1 LGHTS
6 TPGDL
11 NTTYSSFSSGLKIA
25 PSEPNALSLSKY
37 KFGGIL
43 MSPDIVEEPQTRT
56 RRLKVLLVDD
66 DKFIHEALDLFLRNT
81 EYTIAYATSVK
92 EAIRII
98 ESAKP
103 DIIITDAMMPGESG
117 FCLIERMKSA
127 PETSSIPIILWTI
140 LEETNGGVMDA
151 SRKADIS
158 INKPFYRSDII
169 GSLEKA
175 RRMIESNE
183 SFDGLTVRIN

>member
-11 NTTYSSFSSGLKIA
+11 NTTHSLFLSGLKIA
-25 PSEPNALSLSKY
+25 SSEPKALSLSKY
-37 KFGGIL
+37 NFGVIL
-43 MSPDIVEEPQTRT
+43 MSQDIMEEPQAHA

-81 EYTIAYATSVK
+81 EYTMAYATSVK
-92 EAIRII
+92 DAIRII

-117 FCLIERMKSA
+117 FCLIERLKSA

>member
-1 LGHTS
+1 MS
-6 TPGDL
+6 T
-11 NTTYSSFSSGLKIA
+11 N
-25 PSEPNALSLSKY
+25 
-37 KFGGIL
+37 
-43 MSPDIVEEPQTRT
+43 IVEEPRVGT

-66 DKFIHEALDLFLRNT
+66 DKFIHETLEIFLRNT
-81 EYTIAYATSVK
+81 EYSVAYTTNVK
-92 EAIRII
+92 DALRSI
-98 ESAKP
+98 ESSRP

-117 FCLIERMKSA
+117 FCLIERLKSA
-127 PETSSIPIILWTI
+127 PETSNIPIILWTI

-158 INKPFYRSDII
+158 INKPFYRSDIM

-183 SFDGLTVRIN
+183 DFAGLTIRIS

>member
-6 TPGDL
+6 TLGDL
-11 NTTYSSFSSGLKIA
+11 NTTHSLFSSGLKIA
-25 PSEPNALSLSKY
+25 SSEPKALSLSKY
-37 KFGGIL
+37 NFGVIL
-43 MSPDIVEEPQTRT
+43 MSPDTMEEPQTHT

-81 EYTIAYATSVK
+81 EYTVAYATSVK
-92 EAIRII
+92 DAIRII

-117 FCLIERMKSA
+117 FCLIERLKSA

-183 SFDGLTVRIN
+183 SFDGLRVRIN